1 MSYVVTSEKGSGLVF
16 LSFFISTLL
25 LVGLFVVLYFVV
37 KAAVRNGIKEAK
49 KSDNDQQ
56 NSD

>member
-49 KSDNDQQ
+49 KSDNGQQ

>member
-49 KSDNDQQ
+49 KNDNDQQ

>member
-49 KSDNDQQ
+49 KSDNDQK